1 MTSLVGYTGFV
12 GSNIYKSAGDRIKG
26 LYNSKNIADA
36 YDTMPDLLI
45 YAGVRAE
52 KYLANSDPDADM
64 GKIRQ
69 AEENI
74 RRISPKRLVLISTID
89 VYKEPNGADEN
100 TGIDTDDL
108 HAYGYNRYKLEEWVR
123 NNYENALII
132 RLPGLFGV
140 NIKKNFIYDFI
151 HVIPSKLKKEK
162 YEELSRDSALIRDSY
177 TLRDNG
183 FYDFTGNENAEIKDE
198 FKKAGFSALNFTDS
212 RGVYQFY
219 DLARLYDDIKVA
231 LDNDLRLLNI
241 STEPISVSEL
251 YSELTGGEEFS
262 NEIMSTPPYYDFRSV
277 HCDLYGGHNGY
288 LYGKDKVMQDIVDF
302 VRKSSNEISG
312 I

>member
-1 MTSLVGYTGFV
+1 MISLVGYTGFV
-12 GSNIYKSAGDRIKG
+12 GSNIYKSAGDRIAG
-26 LYNSKNIADA
+26 LYNSKNITDA
-36 YDTMPDLLI
+36 YDTKPDLLI

-52 KYLANSDPDADM
+52 KYLANSDPDLDM
-64 GKIRQ
+64 ERIKQ

-89 VYKEPNGADEN
+89 VYKDPSGVDEK
-100 TGIDTDDL
+100 TKIDIDGL
-108 HAYGYNRYKLEEWVR
+108 HAYGYNRYMLEEWVR
-123 NNYENALII
+123 DTYADALII

-140 NIKKNFIYDFI
+140 NLKKNFIYDFI

-162 YEELSRDSALIRDSY
+162 YEELSKDSVLIRDSY

-183 FYDFTGNENAEIKDE
+183 FYDFTGNESAEIKCE
-198 FKKAGFSALNFTDS
+198 FKRAGFSALNFTDS

-219 DLARLYDDIKVA
+219 DLSRLYDDIKVA

-241 STEPISVSEL
+241 ATEPISVAEL
-251 YSELTGGEEFS
+251 YGALTGGQEFS
-262 NEIMSTPPYYDFRSV
+262 NEIMSKPPYYDFRSI
-277 HCDLYGGHNGY
+277 HCGLYGGHNGF

-302 VRKSSNEISG
+302 VRINSNEISG